1 MINNYNYC
9 TFNKWLQSNWLQPN
23 SAYNPIIFSL
33 TTTTIEK
40 KSRPRLQGA
49 FSFFSTLNSQK
60 RNSVLYSF
68 FSSLKLPYV
77 LAPGWRERAS
87 FFLLLMFA
95 RSFDVSTLTLESRSI
110 SRGRANEKLPIL
122 IWDIQKRVSRSIVLP
137 LRNIICRGE
146 AKIIFQ
152 ITSPRIASLMRLNRK
167 GLFPSTERYNTLP
180 AWNYTF
186 LIIHFSRRFDERC
199 DDCNRTIENMDTSKL

>member
-68 FSSLKLPYV
+68 FSSLKLPDV
-77 LAPGWRERAS
+77 LAPGWRETRVLFLVVNVRAILWC
-87 FFLLLMFA
+87 FNV
-95 RSFDVSTLTLESRSI
+95 DVRITVYQPWTGKWETSDSHLRYSETRVTFHRPPSAKYYL
-110 SRGRANEKLPIL
+110 SRGGENYFSNYFASDCLSDEAESKGAF
-122 IWDIQKRVSRSIVLP
+122 P
-137 LRNIICRGE
+137 LYRE
-146 AKIIFQ
+146 V
-152 ITSPRIASLMRLNRK
+152 
-167 GLFPSTERYNTLP
+167 
-180 AWNYTF
+180 
-186 LIIHFSRRFDERC
+186 
-199 DDCNRTIENMDTSKL
+199 